1 VVKSDTPDD
10 IFGSVVAKSGTPDVA
25 NINVANINL
34 LQTLLEYSLLKIKKG
49 HLAIQKRPFGLFCQ
63 LVGGNG
69 QWPVKTPLNL

>member
-34 LQTLLEYSLLKIKKG
+34 LQTLLSVLLIK
-49 HLAIQKRPFGLFCQ
+49 
-63 LVGGNG
+63 N
-69 QWPVKTPLNL
+69 